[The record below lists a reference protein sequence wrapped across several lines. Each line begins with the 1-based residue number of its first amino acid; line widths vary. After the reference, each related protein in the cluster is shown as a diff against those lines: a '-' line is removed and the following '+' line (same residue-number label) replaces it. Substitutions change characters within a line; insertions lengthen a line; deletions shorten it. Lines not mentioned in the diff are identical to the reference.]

1 MTLKLIAVNFF
12 FTNYRILLF
21 GLLLSAYLASVTLGV
36 TTSSLGYNQTDQTL
50 KYNRSSLHLVL
61 IETESFPKK
70 DVVMDS
76 WDNYPFPD
84 KYDDHRID
92 INKFDPSKIDL
103 SYAEIQGAGLNAKK
117 NEIERFIEKE
127 TAEIIDPDDKFI
139 PLKIEKFTEQTDLA
153 RYLVAKWFNLSDDG
167 KFDMSLVEE
176 RGYYNATE
184 MEAAIAKASILGMPS
199 LADAG
204 EELISNTFIAF
215 SKPLFLPNEVFVRP
229 AYEKAL
235 YECGRRNNR
244 IARKICQK
252 AAEKSFK
259 RAKEGYS
266 VWTKTWLYKLKW
278 DETISNTF
286 YQTMWT
292 NLNEF
297 QKSDIFT
304 IEYVGSQDSRSLV
317 TFSFENRTE
326 SEIIDLATVRNIDK
340 TFAKLQKEFDIFK
353 PKVPVYNDRP
363 LTAQIGKK
371 EGLEGGERFEVLEI
385 YLDPDS
391 KRTKY
396 EVVDKVRVE
405 KEMIWDNRYKA
416 GFLELAG
423 ALKATHFN
431 NSDKAEIGMILRQI
445 K

>member
-1 MTLKLIAVNFF
+1 MASKLIIVKFF
-12 FTNYRILLF
+12 FSYYKILRF
-21 GLLLSAYLASVTLGV
+21 GLLLSAYLALDALCVI
-36 TTSSLGYNQTDQTL
+36 TTSLSYGQVDQTL

-70 DVVMDS
+70 DVVMNS
-76 WDNYPFPD
+76 WEYYPFPD
-84 KYDDHRID
+84 KYDDHRVDID
-92 INKFDPSKIDL
+92 QFDPSTIEL
-103 SYAEIQGAGLNAKK
+103 SDAEIQEVGLSSNK
-117 NEIERFIEKE
+117 NEMEKFVEKE
-127 TAEIIDPDDKFI
+127 TAEIIDPDDKLI
-139 PLKIEKFTEQTDLA
+139 PLKIEKFAQQTDLA
-153 RYLVAKWFNLSDDG
+153 KYLVAKWFNMSDSG

-215 SKPLFLPNEVFVRP
+215 SKPLFLPNEIFARP

-235 YECGRRNNR
+235 YECGRRENR

-259 RAKEGYS
+259 KAKEGYS

-292 NLNEF
+292 DLNKF
-297 QKSDIFT
+297 QDSNIFT

-340 TFAKLQKEFDIFK
+340 TFAKLQKEFDMFK

-363 LTAQIGKK
+363 LTAQIGRK

-416 GFLELAG
+416 GFLESVG
-423 ALKATHFN
+423 DLKATLFS